1 VQLSLQVPP
10 TQASPATHALPQE
23 PQFCGSVEMSAVHM
37 PVPPLPVPPLSPSP
51 SPPPLGLEQ
60 ATKLA
65 MPTRIEPPNIHLLR
79 KLLLEVVD
87 RMGRPFM
94 MFT

>member
-1 VQLSLQVPP
+1 VQLSLQEPP
-10 TQASPATHALPQE
+10 TQASPARQAFPQL
-23 PQFCGSVEMSAVHM
+23 PQFCGSLEVSAVHM
-37 PVPPLPVPPLSPSP
+37 LPEPPLSPSP
-51 SPPPLGLEQ
+51 SPPGVLLEQ
-60 ATKLA
+60 AMKLA
-65 MPTRIEPPNIHLLR
+65 MPTRIVPPNIHLLR